1 MNRSFFTYILLSAAT
16 LFLSCK
22 GAEPGQVA
30 PDTQHQEGTA
40 QPDILDGAKYVGRME
55 LADPFIFVD
64 RTDSLYYL
72 FGTGSADKGFKAY
85 ISRDLQRWIQAD
97 GKAAERFALHKND
110 VTVVSDGITYSDNNF
125 WAPELY
131 KVGDKRYLMFYTASE
146 HIYVAEADSP
156 CGPFRQRSTGFAPSA
171 CGIDNTLFI
180 DDDGRAYMYWVLFD
194 WGNVIY
200 AAELEPS
207 LDAIKEGTLAFC
219 FRATQ
224 DWELVMESVNEGPGV
239 FKHNGLYYMVYS
251 GNHYYSQDYGVGVA
265 TATSPLGPWTK
276 YPDNPILCKPGSL
289 VGTGHC
295 SVFTDLEGNLKMVFH
310 AHYSDSRIN
319 PRQTYITDL
328 SFERVD
334 GVDKLVAS
342 PSYSGCYLYR
352 K

>member
-1 MNRSFFTYILLSAAT
+1 MAT

-194 WGNVIY
+194 WGQRDICGG
-200 AAELEPS
+200 ARAEPGCNQGRNPCFLFPGHS
-207 LDAIKEGTLAFC
+207 GLGTC
-219 FRATQ
+219 HGICERR
-224 DWELVMESVNEGPGV
+224 PG
-239 FKHNGLYYMVYS
+239 
-251 GNHYYSQDYGVGVA
+251 
-265 TATSPLGPWTK
+265 
-276 YPDNPILCKPGSL
+276 
-289 VGTGHC
+289 
-295 SVFTDLEGNLKMVFH
+295 
-310 AHYSDSRIN
+310 
-319 PRQTYITDL
+319 
-328 SFERVD
+328 RV
-334 GVDKLVAS
+334 
-342 PSYSGCYLYR
+342 
-352 K
+352 